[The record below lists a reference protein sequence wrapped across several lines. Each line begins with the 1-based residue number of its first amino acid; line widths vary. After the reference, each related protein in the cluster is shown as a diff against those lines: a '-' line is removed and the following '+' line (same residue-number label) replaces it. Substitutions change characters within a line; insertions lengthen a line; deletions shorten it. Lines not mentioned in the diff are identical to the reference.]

1 MLVEYWLAGHFGR
14 AWLWLHR
21 SLEPEFGV
29 LPSQCTQVA
38 RGNTLPAEQL
48 WRAQDF
54 AVRVWWRFGMAVFL
68 LIFPVIGLGAVLNPG
83 PAGRDA
89 GGGLIFGFGCVTGAA
104 LAQAGLIRYRSDRTR
119 LSVIKSG
126 PQGAGQPLP
135 AGAPGLPRHADF
147 WVMLV
152 IACAVFAILL
162 YAGTRSPHQ

>member
-1 MLVEYWLAGHFGR
+1 MLVEYWLAGCLGR
-14 AWLWLHR
+14 AWLRLHK
-21 SLEPEFGV
+21 SPEFGV
-29 LPSQCTQVA
+29 LSGECARVA
-38 RGNTLPAEQL
+38 RGSALAAEQL

-68 LIFPVIGLGAVLNPG
+68 LVFPVIGLGALLDPG

-89 GGGLIFGFGCVTGAA
+89 GAGLIFGLGCVTGAA
-104 LAQAGLIRYRSDRTR
+104 LAQAGLIRYRSGRTR
-119 LSVIKSG
+119 LYLIKSG

-135 AGAPGLPRHADF
+135 PGAPGLPRRADF

-162 YAGTRSPHQ
+162 YAGTRSPHP